1 MASTRQNAQLI
12 RRFWKKRRQK
22 CTNLNSSAAAVY
34 KYKCKRETHEVQT
47 GNTQKPTSRDPTPKM
62 KIICNRTKKKHKSE
76 KQTECE
82 RRYGDNFQRQI
93 QSKVKGLTY
102 VKISDN

>member
-34 KYKCKRETHEVQT
+34 KYKCKREVQT
-47 GNTQKPTSRDPTPKM
+47 ENTQKPTSRDPTPKM
-62 KIICNRTKKKHKSE
+62 KIICNRTKKKH
-76 KQTECE
+76 TECE
-82 RRYGDNFQRQI
+82 RRSGDNFQRQI
-93 QSKVKGLTY
+93 QSKVEELAY
-102 VKISDN
+102 VKISR